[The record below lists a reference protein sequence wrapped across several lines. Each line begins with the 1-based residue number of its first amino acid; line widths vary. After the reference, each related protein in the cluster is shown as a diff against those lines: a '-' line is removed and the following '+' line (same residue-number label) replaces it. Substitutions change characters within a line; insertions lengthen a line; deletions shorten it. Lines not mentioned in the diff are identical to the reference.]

1 MNTIESIAT
10 FKVQLV
16 TIKDVEEFVQISS
29 TCPKS
34 TEILVKRGR
43 FVIDGK
49 SLMGLF
55 SLNLSEPIDVEIK
68 STENSTVISN
78 LLNQFN
84 KWRVED

>member
-1 MNTIESIAT
+1 MNTIESITT

-55 SLNLSEPIDVEIK
+55 SLNLSEPIDVEIR

>member
-49 SLMGLF
+49 SEAL
-55 SLNLSEPIDVEIK
+55 
-68 STENSTVISN
+68 
-78 LLNQFN
+78 
-84 KWRVED
+84 

>member
-29 TCPKS
+29 TCPKL

-68 STENSTVISN
+68 STENSSVISN

>member
-1 MNTIESIAT
+1 MNTIENIAT

>member
-1 MNTIESIAT
+1 MNTIESITT

>member
-68 STENSTVISN
+68 STENSSVISN

>member
-1 MNTIESIAT
+1 MNTIESITT

-16 TIKDVEEFVQISS
+16 TIKDVEVFVQISS